1 MNANGALAGIVVG
14 GLTVVVWKQLSGG
27 IYDLYEI
34 VPAFAAS
41 LVAIVVV
48 SLLSAPPPAQV
59 VARHRVLAEEE
70 IRDGI

>member
-1 MNANGALAGIVVG
+1 MNANGALAGIIVG

-48 SLLSAPPPAQV
+48 SLLSAPPPARV